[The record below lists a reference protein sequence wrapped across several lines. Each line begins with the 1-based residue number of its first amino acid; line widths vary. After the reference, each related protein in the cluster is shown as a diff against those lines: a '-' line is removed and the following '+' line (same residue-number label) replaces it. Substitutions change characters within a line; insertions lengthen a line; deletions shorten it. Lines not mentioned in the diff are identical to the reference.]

1 MRKIIFYALTLSAL
15 LLTSCIIE
23 VVNPPNVDPTPFVAY
38 FQNML
43 YTDIR
48 VTVQG
53 YGTKVVPPGK
63 TVSFSINRNDGSYHY
78 EAETWGSDAD
88 GNRIGLVVEWSR
100 TRNISGDSYTTS
112 LITDSDLF
120 FLKMRNTGRH
130 NLHPLHVN
138 WGLGAQSMDD
148 ISIPGNGVLYNTGY
162 YKAYSS
168 TQIRAYWADMPS
180 DYTYWQQ
187 GSHFLF
193 PWEENQSITL
203 LNTFKSSSSGKES
216 VEIGVETESNPVK
229 FSGKGPHGVDA
240 GTLRSEQGMEF

>member
-53 YGTKVVPPGK
+53 YGTKVVAPGK

-130 NLHPLHVN
+130 NLHPLYVN
-138 WGLGAQSMDD
+138 WSLGAQSMDD

-168 TQIRAYWADMPS
+168 TQVRAYWADMPS

-203 LNTFKSSSSGKES
+203 LNTFKSSSGGKES